1 MIYLSHFRALS
12 NYLIMDHLLR
22 YYATFKFY
30 VVYFE
35 EMNTKTCTWELCT
48 NFPILDTSWNL

>member
-48 NFPILDTSWNL
+48 NFPILDTS